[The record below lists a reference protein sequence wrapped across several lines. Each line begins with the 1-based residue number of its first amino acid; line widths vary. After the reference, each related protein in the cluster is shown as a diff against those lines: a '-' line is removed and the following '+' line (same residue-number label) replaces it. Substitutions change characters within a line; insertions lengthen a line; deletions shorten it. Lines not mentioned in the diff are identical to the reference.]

1 MQKLRRKFSPR
12 NRKVKK
18 LKIAFQGTKGAYSEE
33 ALINYFKNQS
43 HEAIGIALSEDV
55 CEALESNLVD
65 YAILPV
71 ENSIVGNVDINM
83 DLIFKYNFH
92 AVGEIF
98 IPIKHCLL
106 GKKGSKLSDIK
117 SAHSHPVALAQC
129 HDFLKKNHIKSIAEY
144 DTAGSAKI
152 ISQNLDNTQGAIG
165 SKLCAKYYDLE
176 VVCEN
181 VQTIQRNITRFL
193 IFKKEAQKLSSAS
206 NIKTSIAF
214 CTKHHPGALLGCL
227 GEFAKF
233 HLNLTKLESRP
244 VPENPFMYIFFVD
257 FIGSLKEV
265 NVMECLK
272 ELENHATD
280 IKIIGSYPSGV
291 LPDSHE

>member
-1 MQKLRRKFSPR
+1 M
-12 NRKVKK
+12 
-18 LKIAFQGTKGAYSEE
+18 KIAFQGTKGAYSEE
-33 ALINYFKNQS
+33 ALTKYFKDQTYQ
-43 HEAIGIALSEDV
+43 ALGIALSEDV
-55 CEALESNLVD
+55 CEALESAQVD

-92 AVGEIF
+92 AVGEIYL
-98 IPIKHCLL
+98 PIKHCLL

-117 SAHSHPVALAQC
+117 TAHSHPVALAQC
-129 HDFLKKNHIKSIAEY
+129 HDFLKANEIRSVAEY
-144 DTAGSAKI
+144 DTAGSAMI
-152 ISQNLDNTQGAIG
+152 ISQAPDFSQAAIG
-165 SKLCAKYYDLE
+165 SKLCANYYDLE
-176 VVCEN
+176 VIREN
-181 VQTIQRNITRFL
+181 IQTIQRNITRFL
-193 IFKKEAQKLSSAS
+193 VFKKSAEILGLGN

-244 VPENPFMYIFFVD
+244 VPENPFMYIFFID
-257 FIGSLKEV
+257 FIGSLKDV

-272 ELENHATD
+272 ELDIHATN
-280 IKIIGSYPSGV
+280 IKIIGSYPCGV
-291 LPDSHE
+291 LPDSD